1 MVSGE
6 PLHLDNKD
14 NQARIRAAL
23 LGGVRAAM
31 LWRQV
36 GGRRWQILLGQRRL
50 LESARA
56 YLAAA
61 VLG

>member
-1 MVSGE
+1 VLLSG
-6 PLHLDNKD
+6 
-14 NQARIRAAL
+14 I
-23 LGGVRAAM
+23 RAAM

-56 YLAAA
+56 YLASA
-61 VLG
+61 VLD